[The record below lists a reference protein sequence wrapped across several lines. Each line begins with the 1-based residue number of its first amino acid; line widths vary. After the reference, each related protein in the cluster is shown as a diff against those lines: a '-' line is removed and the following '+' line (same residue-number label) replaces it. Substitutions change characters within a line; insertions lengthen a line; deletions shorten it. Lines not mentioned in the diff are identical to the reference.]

1 MIEKINQ
8 LKSKTNSD
16 EVKNLCESAIAAI
29 SSTIY
34 NGVTPEARFE
44 IERVAITNLFEGLSK
59 HDKVEGVKE
68 WLDVQKRLF
77 TIKNLGVREAVN
89 SLNESK
95 ELKAVIEQFKD
106 ALDKGVH
113 ESRLYEQFITAL
125 SPFGYFPTVGN
136 AIKAV
141 KDRVELYK
149 NDVDIIKILETMKES
164 RSNYL
169 VPLIADVVDNYL
181 SNKNMQTR
189 HQLSETLM
197 KFTYDPFVRDIA
209 SIITMDAT
217 DLQLEYANA
226 QCDIQKVYSPVLYI
240 GENEAVFAVNKV
252 YYVKKG
258 NVVNRLSNVDV
269 MKLDEE
275 FKTLCEALSQ
285 PNIVVERE
293 GVSVYLGKDKA
304 FITDNGVMV
313 NDKPMTNEE
322 FQNAASISSWAG
334 NTGFYQLVEFLRSNF
349 NEIAEI
355 DFVKRVFLKEDANH
369 SADVFKLRDNVFI
382 TTHSP
387 ELGKSTFYRNV
398 NPMQARG
405 IMMEHLRYDV
415 TSLYGGLLPDEEK
428 INEQIKE
435 TKEEY
440 NNYIAEL
447 TQKINDFRSN
457 PYKRDVTE
465 KVVEALEEELK
476 SVKDEYKDYL
486 NRIEKYFRAEGINEE
501 ISIDINVDG
510 KKYTVPIPQEVN
522 GAKPKGDEE
531 TEKTGTEVGAEHL
544 PDQPA
549 SAVTF
554 DQDQTEL
561 IGDTPTIPEDEI
573 DLGSGETEEEAEE
586 AEKEKEEEEAE
597 TEEEGD
603 DIKVEDEIDLDDEEK
618 DELKAEDDKEEEE
631 EKEEDEEEKKKKKVE
646 PLESAE
652 GEGLK
657 KNKFIKEAGEGKKKK
672 VYLKRKIH
680 EGGEYSATAEER
692 MKRELADK
700 EKNKKPEAVKESA
713 KTLKKKL
720 NKLTE
725 AELVEQPNP
734 FVNRYRLDDGR
745 LIDVYPDGSQR
756 EVNLNE
762 PEPIGQLSDEEIQ
775 GAKLIKRDDDVFNNF
790 FKLTDGRIVKVD
802 PTGQVYLV
810 ESKKLKTTKKLNE
823 AQIGDT
829 VLLDKQKGYII
840 GQMGDKILVQVQG
853 STNCVTPK
861 DVKVLNAKV
870 ETQKPP
876 YEFDKLTL
884 QNLTTKAL
892 FEQFVR
898 CGIYVGNTP
907 VKTNNCYTKYS
918 DWKDAENDKPINVL
932 IEGSIT
938 IMPKSQVRILEDV
951 NDFANLDNY
960 IEGVEIDEST
970 GDAISNVKINAVD
983 YTNALG
989 DADPVRII
997 RGGKSEEPQV
1007 DTVPKATL
1015 RTLAV

>member
-89 SLNESK
+89 SLHESK
-95 ELKAVIEQFKD
+95 ELKAVLEQFKD

-113 ESRLYEQFITAL
+113 ESCLYEQFITAL

-136 AIKAV
+136 AIKVV

-149 NDVDIIKILETMKES
+149 NDVDIMKILETMKES

-275 FKTLCEALSQ
+275 FKTLCEALAQ

-293 GVSVYLGKDKA
+293 GVSVYHGKDKA
-304 FITDNGVMV
+304 FITENGVMV

-349 NEIAEI
+349 SEIAEI

-447 TQKINDFRSN
+447 TQKINDFNAN
-457 PYKRDVTE
+457 PYKRDVTG
-465 KVVEALEEELK
+465 KVVEALEEELQ

-531 TEKTGTEVGAEHL
+531 TEKTGTEVGAEYL

-549 SAVTF
+549 TAVTF

-586 AEKEKEEEEAE
+586 AEEEKEEQEAE
-597 TEEEGD
+597 TEEKGD

-618 DELKAEDDKEEEE
+618 DELKAEDDTE
-631 EKEEDEEEKKKKKVE
+631 EKEEKEEKEEGEEDKKKKKKVE

-680 EGGEYSATAEER
+680 EGGEYSTTAEER
-692 MKRELADK
+692 MKREMAEK
-700 EKNKKPEAVKESA
+700 EKKQKEAKKAEVVKES
-713 KTLKKKL
+713 KNVKKKL
-720 NKLTE
+720 N
-725 AELVEQPNP
+725 
-734 FVNRYRLDDGR
+734 
-745 LIDVYPDGSQR
+745 
-756 EVNLNE
+756 
-762 PEPIGQLSDEEIQ
+762 
-775 GAKLIKRDDDVFNNF
+775 
-790 FKLTDGRIVKVD
+790 
-802 PTGQVYLV
+802 
-810 ESKKLKTTKKLNE
+810 KKLNE

-876 YEFDKLTL
+876 FEFDKLTL

-907 VKTNNCYTKYS
+907 VKISNCYTKYS

-932 IEGSIT
+932 VEGSIT

-970 GDAISNVKINAVD
+970 GDAISNVKINAMD

-1007 DTVPKATL
+1007 DTVAKATL

>member
-59 HDKVEGVKE
+59 YEKVEGVKE

-95 ELKAVIEQFKD
+95 ELKAVLEQFKD

-275 FKTLCEALSQ
+275 FKTLCEALAQ
-285 PNIVVERE
+285 PNVVVERE

-304 FITDNGVMV
+304 FITENGVMV

-355 DFVKRVFLKEDANH
+355 DFVKRVFLKEDVNH

-382 TTHSP
+382 TTHNP

-457 PYKRDVTE
+457 PYKRDITQ
-465 KVVEALEEELK
+465 KVVEALEEELQ

-510 KKYTVPIPQEVN
+510 KKYIVPIPQEVN

-586 AEKEKEEEEAE
+586 AEKEKEEEQEE

-631 EKEEDEEEKKKKKVE
+631 EKEEGKEKKKKKEE

-672 VYLKRKIH
+672 VFLKRKVH
-680 EGGEYSATAEER
+680 EDAESAAEKAMKAEEEKR
-692 MKRELADK
+692 MQAEREKRAK
-700 EKNKKPEAVKESA
+700 AAQQQQPVKES
-713 KTLKKKL
+713 KEVKKKL
-720 NKLTE
+720 N
-725 AELVEQPNP
+725 
-734 FVNRYRLDDGR
+734 
-745 LIDVYPDGSQR
+745 
-756 EVNLNE
+756 
-762 PEPIGQLSDEEIQ
+762 
-775 GAKLIKRDDDVFNNF
+775 
-790 FKLTDGRIVKVD
+790 
-802 PTGQVYLV
+802 
-810 ESKKLKTTKKLNE
+810 KKLNE

-840 GQMGDKILVQVQG
+840 GQMGDKVLVQVQG
-853 STNCVTPK
+853 STSCVTPK

-907 VKTNNCYTKYS
+907 VKISNCYTKYS

-932 IEGSIT
+932 VEGSLT
-938 IMPKSQVRILEDV
+938 IIPKSQVRILEDV